1 MGLNIDFHWT
11 KKHHGEYGQI
21 GWLVWRRRR
30 SWSGPYREWTSE
42 VVREM
47 WEIHANLMSSLAL
60 RLFMRVQ
67 ALFYV
72 KQGSW
77 TLSGGDLSEFSHARQ
92 TYSHVHMRKETFT
105 RVLNPWNDIGI
116 WTARSRKEMIDMK
129 TNLLDG
135 DRFGQMNSERN
146 LKLETGL
153 NSNMSRRRWVLEATT
168 RSFFLNHIQASCL
181 AWREGLSRPLL
192 ISQIDKSQKRKEKKD
207 EERKAPPATY
217 LHIEGTLDDP
227 DGPRRLSIIQI
238 FAFSKRAPPKS
249 REKNSSLIPK
259 PLRQSPFGGRQNV
272 FVGTD
277 IGSFEILNVLELGLV
292 FSWVK
297 VWKRKRLG
305 PPPPKKKEFWSNVS
319 VWWISFSYHTASE
332 SFH

>member
-11 KKHHGEYGQI
+11 KKHHDEYGQV

-47 WEIHANLMSSLAL
+47 WEIHANLMSSLAC

-153 NSNMSRRRWVLEATT
+153 NSSMSRRRVLEATT
-168 RSFFLNHIQASCL
+168 RSFFFSITSKLHASL
-181 AWREGLSRPLL
+181 EGKAFQGHFWSPRLTKAKRGRR
-192 ISQIDKSQKRKEKKD
+192 KRTRKE
-207 EERKAPPATY
+207 RLLRLPTY
-217 LHIEGTLDDP
+217 I
-227 DGPRRLSIIQI
+227 
-238 FAFSKRAPPKS
+238 
-249 REKNSSLIPK
+249 
-259 PLRQSPFGGRQNV
+259 
-272 FVGTD
+272 
-277 IGSFEILNVLELGLV
+277 
-292 FSWVK
+292 
-297 VWKRKRLG
+297 
-305 PPPPKKKEFWSNVS
+305 
-319 VWWISFSYHTASE
+319 
-332 SFH
+332 